1 MIDGPCSGV
10 PRQQFRIKHLHLTPL
25 TTKFPFS
32 ARTAVVRKAWNEAEV
47 SKKWEESSWAK
58 RMEAKAKRKGLT
70 DFDR

>member
-10 PRQQFRIKHLHLTPL
+10 PRQQYRLKHLHLTPI

-32 ARTAVVRKAWNEAEV
+32 ARSAVVRKAWEAEGV
-47 SKKWEESSWAK
+47 TQKWEESSWAK
-58 RMEAKAKRKGLT
+58 RMEAKAKRNGIN